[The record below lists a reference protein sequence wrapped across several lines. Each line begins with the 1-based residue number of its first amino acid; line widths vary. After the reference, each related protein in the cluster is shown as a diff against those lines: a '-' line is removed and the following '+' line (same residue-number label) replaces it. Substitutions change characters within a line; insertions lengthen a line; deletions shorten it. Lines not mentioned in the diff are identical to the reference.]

1 MDYTKE
7 KATRERTTFLNKQ
20 KHMATYKAEP
30 CNIGP
35 NKKKRI
41 KTKKSIKTI
50 QLLKK
55 LQ

>member
-1 MDYTKE
+1 MPVHTKDGL
-7 KATRERTTFLNKQ
+7 TTLLNKQ
-20 KHMATYKAEP
+20 KQMATYKAEP
-30 CNIGP
+30 CNIGSS
-35 NKKKRI
+35 KKKRI